1 MVMDC
6 HLGEDIKEGPEIQ
19 IVLNYVMYVFV
30 IILTRTRLKAKNLL
44 YIQQLLY
51 VLTCFLNCLGGKLMF
66 SVVLDVVCTKVKCP
80 VPEKIHTPPPPPPT
94 QPPFPWKVFWIECLW
109 KFHIGFVLSF
119 TKRPLP
125 LPLRISSDLP
135 LWIYHN

>member
-6 HLGEDIKEGPEIQ
+6 LLREDIKEGPEIQ

-80 VPEKIHTPPPPPPT
+80 VTEKIHTPPPP
-94 QPPFPWKVFWIECLW
+94 QPPNPPSHGRFFGLNAS
-109 KFHIGFVLSF
+109 GNSTLVLSCLSQRDPSPF
-119 TKRPLP
+119 
-125 LPLRISSDLP
+125 PLRISSDLP